1 MILSSWFKFTW
12 RKFVLIIEFLM
23 EDSLTAINWQRTFYF
38 LAPYLICFYG
48 IHDWNVDIN
57 IENVKKDHRRHIAD
71 QFNFHPKENIVLLI
85 KIYLRKNH
93 NILYPITKWCH
104 FCLSISFMET
114 HIIYYIA
121 VLKIVN
127 WQCVRKLL

>member
-57 IENVKKDHRRHIAD
+57 IENVKKDHRRHILD
-71 QFNFHPKENIVLLI
+71 QFNFHTKENIVMLIQMYFKEKSRHFISDYRMMSFLSKYFFHGNTYNMLLSCP
-85 KIYLRKNH
+85 KDRNLAM
-93 NILYPITKWCH
+93 C
-104 FCLSISFMET
+104 S
-114 HIIYYIA
+114 
-121 VLKIVN
+121 
-127 WQCVRKLL
+127 